1 MWDACLSWGQN
12 FSVCGV
18 FSVASQNGY
27 YSSQSQSTL
36 QTSDQEDLL
45 TQTMCLNL
53 SKLNQFQL
61 MLSIF
66 HNSLEFVS
74 KRGPQYW
81 EILYPRLWC
90 SPVLLTCQSCDWHE
104 VFYCR
109 QNFTCLNCVCI
120 KIMNHCTTLP
130 TQKNGLKPGYVNGF
144 YSLLHS
150 CSETRA
156 RDRVSWC
163 NPVSIQYAPEK
174 FNTHWTEFYPDA
186 AQWKARQNCTDFW
199 CRYQTQRLGP
209 HWALFVTTHPSV
221 SLFSMTKFLSIIK
234 VFPFLI
240 TQSVYFHFL
249 LFVLFFVCLFSTV
262 LRRDLFWCIVTKYW
276 LWTKR
281 RRFRI
286 LTL

>member
-27 YSSQSQSTL
+27 YSSQGQSTL

-144 YSLLHS
+144 LFPTPFMFWNQGKGQGVLMKPSEYSVR
-150 CSETRA
+150 TRE
-156 RDRVSWC
+156 
-163 NPVSIQYAPEK
+163 IQYALDRVLSWCSSVK
-174 FNTHWTEFYPDA
+174 SQTELYRFLVPISNS
-186 AQWKARQNCTDFW
+186 KA
-199 CRYQTQRLGP
+199 
-209 HWALFVTTHPSV
+209 WA
-221 SLFSMTKFLSIIK
+221 SLSFICDHSSI
-234 VFPFLI
+234 
-240 TQSVYFHFL
+240 
-249 LFVLFFVCLFSTV
+249 C
-262 LRRDLFWCIVTKYW
+262 
-276 LWTKR
+276 
-281 RRFRI
+281 
-286 LTL
+286 

>member
-1 MWDACLSWGQN
+1 MWCVQCSKSKRVLLQPEPKYAADIGSGGLVDTDNVSKSVKSVNVIN
-12 FSVCGV
+12 FP
-18 FSVASQNGY
+18 
-27 YSSQSQSTL
+27 
-36 QTSDQEDLL
+36 
-45 TQTMCLNL
+45 
-53 SKLNQFQL
+53 QF
-61 MLSIF
+61 IWICF
-66 HNSLEFVS
+66 

-81 EILYPRLWC
+81 EILNPRLWC

-130 TQKNGLKPGYVNGF
+130 TQKTGLKPGYVNGF

-156 RDRVSWC
+156 RDRASWW